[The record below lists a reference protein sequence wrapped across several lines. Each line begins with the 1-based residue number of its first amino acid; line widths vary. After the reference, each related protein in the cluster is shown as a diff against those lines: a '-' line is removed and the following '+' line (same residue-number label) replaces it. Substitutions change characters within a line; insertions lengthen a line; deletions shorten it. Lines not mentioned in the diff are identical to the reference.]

1 MSKIIDKFKT
11 WFSIQDEY
19 DEDDD
24 DIQDEPREKEYISR
38 NTHTSSSMYQSKVV
52 PLSQSNSKMEILSFT
67 MLSYDM
73 TEEVASYIKAKK
85 PIIVNMEKLDKF
97 QMLRT
102 LDFLTGACYALN
114 GSVEKITENIF
125 IFAPEHV
132 NINPDK
138 IRQKTILPQV

>member
-1 MSKIIDKFKT
+1 
-11 WFSIQDEY
+11 
-19 DEDDD
+19 
-24 DIQDEPREKEYISR
+24 
-38 NTHTSSSMYQSKVV
+38 
-52 PLSQSNSKMEILSFT
+52 MEILSFT

-102 LDFLTGACYALN
+102 VDFLTGACYALN

>member
-1 MSKIIDKFKT
+1 MSKIMDKFKT

-24 DIQDEPREKEYISR
+24 IQDEPREKEYLSKS
-38 NTHTSSSMYQSKVV
+38 THTSSNSYQTKVV
-52 PLSQSNSKMEILSFT
+52 QLNQSNNKMEILNFT

-114 GSVEKITENIF
+114 GNVEKITENIF

-138 IRQKTILPQV
+138 IRQKTILPQM

>member
-1 MSKIIDKFKT
+1 MSKILDKFKT

-24 DIQDEPREKEYISR
+24 DIQDEPREKEYLSR
-38 NTHTSSSMYQSKVV
+38 NIHTSSSMYQSKVV

-102 LDFLTGACYALN
+102 VDFLTGACYALN